1 MDKSILTSIKKML
14 GIDPDYDVFDVDIII
29 AINSYLMALT
39 QLGLGPPS
47 GFSISGAEETWD
59 QFLQG
64 RGDLNAAK
72 SYLYLR
78 VKMQFDPPTSS
89 FVMAAMKEQAA
100 ELEWRCMIQAEPMKG
115 GDDDGLRRDRRRV
128 RE

>member
-64 RGDLNAAK
+64 RGDLNGG
-72 SYLYLR
+72 YERTGRRTR
-78 VKMQFDPPTSS
+78 VEMHDSS
-89 FVMAAMKEQAA
+89 
-100 ELEWRCMIQAEPMKG
+100 
-115 GDDDGLRRDRRRV
+115 
-128 RE
+128 